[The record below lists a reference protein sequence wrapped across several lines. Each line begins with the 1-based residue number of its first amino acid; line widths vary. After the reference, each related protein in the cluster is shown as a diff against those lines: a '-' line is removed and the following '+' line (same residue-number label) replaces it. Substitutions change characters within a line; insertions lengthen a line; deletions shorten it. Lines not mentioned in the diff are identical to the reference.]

1 MSDPSSDFSKLPE
14 EQAKDL
20 GGFGVGLLVLLFALL
35 ALLVIYVV
43 GEKAAD
49 FQWHHLKRGLLSFG
63 VIVLGIS
70 AFLVLSTGAIKTVR
84 YLWPDIAE
92 NRIQRSRMKAA
103 KKTAVAAI
111 SKKQQLSEERA
122 RMTAQLQATYLFEK
136 ETSVTANAKASQEFR
151 SALQSSVTKSCEI
164 AFDHISEVVQ
174 QYERVLA
181 EIDGSSLPEK
191 DKADLLQQLTSQL
204 EIAATSQRNRDAQQL
219 MESEIWKVR
228 FRKSRMLIK
237 QNPAKAM
244 KYLQTIRKEATG
256 QRLREKIS
264 ELVATAQ
271 QVIQSSDKRS

>member
-20 GGFGVGLLVLLFALL
+20 GGFGVGLLALLFGLL
-35 ALLVIYVV
+35 ALLVVYVV
-43 GEKAAD
+43 GEKAAG

-84 YLWPDIAE
+84 YVWPDIAE
-92 NRIQRSRMKAA
+92 NRLQRFRLKSA
-103 KKTAVAAI
+103 KKTAVEAI
-111 SKKQQLSEERA
+111 SKKRQLSEERA
-122 RMTAQLQATYLFEK
+122 RLTAQLQATYLFEK

-151 SALQSSVTKSCEI
+151 TALQTSVTKSCEI

-204 EIAATSQRNRDAQQL
+204 EIAATGQRNRDAQQL
-219 MESEIWKVR
+219 MESEIWKIR
-228 FRKSRMLIK
+228 FRKARMLIK
-237 QNPAKAM
+237 QNPAAAM
-244 KYLQTIRKEATG
+244 KYLQAIRKDARG
-256 QRLREKIS
+256 QRMREKIS
-264 ELVATAQ
+264 ELIETAQ
-271 QVIQSSDKRS
+271 QTSKES

>member
-1 MSDPSSDFSKLPE
+1 MSDPTSDFSKLPE

-20 GGFGVGLLVLLFALL
+20 GGFGIGLLVLLFALL

-43 GEKAAD
+43 GEKAAS

-92 NRIQRSRMKAA
+92 NRLQKSRLKSA
-103 KKTAVAAI
+103 KKSAVAAI

-122 RMTAQLQATYLFEK
+122 RLTAQLQATYLFEK

-151 SALQSSVTKSCEI
+151 TALQTSVTKSCEI

-204 EIAATSQRNRDAQQL
+204 EVAATSQRNKDAQHL

-228 FRKSRMLIK
+228 FRKARMLIK
-237 QNPAKAM
+237 QNPTIAK
-244 KYLQTIRKEATG
+244 KYLLSIRKEVRG
-256 QRLREKIS
+256 QRLGEKIS
-264 ELVATAQ
+264 ELISLAEKQTTK
-271 QVIQSSDKRS
+271 S

>member
-1 MSDPSSDFSKLPE
+1 MNDPSSGFSKLPE
-14 EQAKDL
+14 EQTNDL

-35 ALLVIYVV
+35 ALLVVYVV

-122 RMTAQLQATYLFEK
+122 RLTAQLQATYLFEK

-151 SALQSSVTKSCEI
+151 SALQASVTKSCEI

-204 EIAATSQRNRDAQQL
+204 EIAATSRRNRDAQQL

-228 FRKSRMLIK
+228 FRKARMLIK
-237 QNPAKAM
+237 QNPAAAI
-244 KYLQTIRKEATG
+244 KYVQSVRQEAKG
-256 QRLREKIS
+256 QRLRERIS
-264 ELVATAQ
+264 ELVEAAQ
-271 QVIQSSDKRS
+271 QAAEQS

>member
-14 EQAKDL
+14 EQANDL

-35 ALLVIYVV
+35 AFVVVYVV

-63 VIVLGIS
+63 VILLGIS

-92 NRIQRSRMKAA
+92 NRIQRFRMKAA
-103 KKTAVAAI
+103 KRTAVAAI

-122 RMTAQLQATYLFEK
+122 RLTAQLQATYLFEK
-136 ETSVTANAKASQEFR
+136 ETSVTANAKASQQFR
-151 SALQSSVTKSCEI
+151 SALQTSVTKSCEI

-204 EIAATSQRNRDAQQL
+204 EVAATSQRNRDAQQL

-228 FRKSRMLIK
+228 FRKARMLIK
-237 QNPAKAM
+237 QNPAVAIR
-244 KYLQTIRKEATG
+244 YLQSIRQEAKG
-256 QRLREKIS
+256 QRLRERIS
-264 ELVATAQ
+264 ELAETAQ
-271 QVIQSSDKRS
+271 QAAEPSD

>member
-20 GGFGVGLLVLLFALL
+20 GGFGIGLLALLFALL
-35 ALLVIYVV
+35 AVLVVYVV
-43 GEKAAD
+43 GEKAAN
-49 FQWHHLKRGLLSFG
+49 FQWHHLKRGLLTFG

-92 NRIQRSRMKAA
+92 NRIQRSRL
-103 KKTAVAAI
+103 KTARKSAAESI

-122 RMTAQLQATYLFEK
+122 RLTAQLQATYLFEK

-151 SALQSSVTKSCEI
+151 TALQASVTKSCKI

-174 QYERVLA
+174 QYERVLV

-228 FRKSRMLIK
+228 FRKARMLIK
-237 QNPAKAM
+237 QNHSAAQQ
-244 KYLQTIRKEATG
+244 YLHAIRKEAKG
-256 QRLREKIS
+256 QRLRERIS
-264 ELVATAQ
+264 ELMALAEQQATE
-271 QVIQSSDKRS
+271 S